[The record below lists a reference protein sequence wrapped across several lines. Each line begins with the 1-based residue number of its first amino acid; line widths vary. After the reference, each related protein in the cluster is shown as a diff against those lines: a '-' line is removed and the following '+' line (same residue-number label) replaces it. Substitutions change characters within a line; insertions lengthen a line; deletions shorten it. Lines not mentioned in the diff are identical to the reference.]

1 MPLAGALAL
10 HKCTPFTEQN
20 PSHQRPYY
28 NLIISFIRYYR
39 ELERTNNVH
48 KKISHIT
55 ITSIC
60 YLLLSLTGMV
70 SCGSEAIGAGGGTGV
85 QIDWVNFIRFQGIT
99 YIADSQHIA
108 PALLGTKFA
117 QVKFKLEGNVN
128 DPNYRSKDGDAAF
141 LNPGTIVYTVKG
153 YRSTFRLAA
162 YQDKT
167 LVLFEAD
174 TNPMAK
180 HGSDLMDI
188 AGKVRYIGVNSAQNG
203 TLQLGA
209 MKDPRQVTSLVNM
222 VLTAPVNQ
230 QFNGGDGTRYFIV
243 FYLNDGTTLSR
254 MFSLNSGEL
263 ARGIMLPGAF
273 GIAIQQAAVK

>member
-1 MPLAGALAL
+1 M
-10 HKCTPFTEQN
+10 
-20 PSHQRPYY
+20 
-28 NLIISFIRYYR
+28 
-39 ELERTNNVH
+39 
-48 KKISHIT
+48 
-55 ITSIC
+55 
-60 YLLLSLTGMV
+60 
-70 SCGSEAIGAGGGTGV
+70 